1 MLARRP
7 LLALL
12 LSLVVVAA
20 VGVAVAAGASSDAG
34 RYAGKAT
41 KGTTTPAKGKKLA
54 FAIKMMANCPM
65 RDGTFKRALCLTWT
79 PGISLPVVCS
89 YWNDA
94 DPVHRPANERRA
106 VPAAGAVSASGK
118 VDQQAT
124 SSGPGYGDA
133 TRLTVSVHD
142 GKATGAVTYTAKG
155 RSSIVSKDCSGRLAF
170 KAQRLGG
177 N

>member
-1 MLARRP
+1 MHARRP
-7 LLALL
+7 VLALL

-20 VGVAVAAGASSDAG
+20 IGVAVAAGASSDAG

-54 FAIKMMANCPM
+54 FAIKVTASCPM

-79 PGISLPVVCS
+79 PGISMPVVCY

-94 DPVHRPANERRA
+94 DPVHRPANEREA
-106 VPAAGAVSASGK
+106 VPGEGAVSASGK
-118 VDQQAT
+118 VDQKVT
-124 SSGPGYGDA
+124 SSGPGYSAA
-133 TRLTVSVHD
+133 THLTVSVHD
-142 GKATGAVTYTAKG
+142 GKATGTVTYTAKG
-155 RSSIVSKDCSGRLAF
+155 RSSIVSKDCSGRLEF
-170 KAQRLGG
+170 KAKRLGG